1 MTNFAR
7 CKSCGG
13 ALACYSIEWSN
24 LPDSQKCRCANPA
37 LPDSPLERLLK
48 FFRASNTPEAK

>member
-48 FFRASNTPEAK
+48 FFRNTPEAK